1 MWLLLSGEGVSDI
14 GVCNPA
20 MDFCESDEFRA
31 GPMAWFVDQCIEQ
44 KLGYSHI
51 DSQLVRFIYKHKLAE
66 LSKSLVHKKKLR
78 LRGSKR
84 KKETLYYRRN
94 ARALAIEAKKLEQ
107 ALNDTVV
114 AVLFRDADGT
124 QSSER
129 GEWQAKWNSMKNGF
143 EEEGFNRGVPMI
155 PKPKSEAWLL
165 CAVKNNYQHCIAL
178 ENESG
183 NDHSPNSLKKQL
195 DIALNGETTARHLSE
210 KVKNREI
217 DVSRIEMPS
226 LKAFTDQLEKVL
238 HLI

>member
-1 MWLLLSGEGVSDI
+1 MWLLLSGEGLSDM
-14 GVCNPA
+14 GACNPA
-20 MDFCESDEFRA
+20 MDFCESEEFKA

-44 KLGYSHI
+44 KLGYSLI
-51 DSQLVRFIYKHKLAE
+51 ENQYVRFIGKHKLAE
-66 LSKSLVHKKKLR
+66 LGKSLVQKKKPS

-238 HLI
+238 RLI